1 MPSASDST
9 VLLTLTTD
17 WRVAS
22 SLAQTVSD
30 NLYQLNGDDL
40 SGKVKLN
47 QVPARTQRL
56 QHLLERKLFTKLL
69 LYPDQN

>member
-1 MPSASDST
+1 MPSGSDST

-22 SLAQTVSD
+22 SLAQAVSD
-30 NLYQLNGDDL
+30 KLCQLGGDDL

-69 LYPDQN
+69 FYPDQN